1 MTPIPPEPTAD
12 IAFAEQKTFDHSE
25 KSRAYRRAQVL
36 GARKI
41 IKKLQKGMSAEDVSR
56 KTGVSLEA
64 VKHLEGI
71 IKIQSSA
78 VPRAETETFIDGKE
92 V

>member
-1 MTPIPPEPTAD
+1 MIPDEEEKNV
-12 IAFAEQKTFDHSE
+12 IFDHTVM
-25 KSRAYRRAQVL
+25 SREYRRAQIL

-41 IKKLQKGMSAEDVSR
+41 IKKLRKGMSAEDVAK

-71 IKIQSSA
+71 IKMQSTPL
-78 VPRAETETFIDGKE
+78 PRAETETFIDGNE